1 MEISV
6 EQKQA
11 YAEIDNFLGLLDEE
25 TRNKVP
31 EQLRKIFKEEKAY
44 NYNKKIDVNKPIS
57 EQNLKDETLAII
69 ALLNLKYWC
78 NDENEK
84 KRLKEIYS
92 KNEEKYQEILREKY
106 NTDNLFKNRDSRK
119 NLDTN
124 KEETALVVKNKGSI
138 FRRLMNFIKRKFNNK

>member
-1 MEISV
+1 MEISM

-11 YAEIDNFLGLLDEE
+11 YAEIDNFLELLDEK
-25 TRNKVP
+25 TRSKVP
-31 EQLRKIFKEEKAY
+31 EHLRRIFKEEKAY

-78 NDENEK
+78 KDENEK

-106 NTDNLFKNRDSRK
+106 NTDNLFKNKDIRK
-119 NLDTN
+119 KLDTE
-124 KEETALVVKNKGSI
+124 KEDTVLVVKNKENI
-138 FRRLMNFIKRKFNNK
+138 FRRLKNFIKRKFNNK

>member
-6 EQKQA
+6 KQKQA

-44 NYNKKIDVNKPIS
+44 NYNKKIDVNKSIS

-84 KRLKEIYS
+84 KRLKEIYFE
-92 KNEEKYQEILREKY
+92 NEEKYQEILREKY
-106 NTDNLFKNRDSRK
+106 NTDNLFKNRDIIK
-119 NLDTN
+119 KLDTE
-124 KEETALVVKNKGSI
+124 KEETALVVKNKENI
-138 FRRLMNFIKRKFNNK
+138 FRRLKNFIKRKFNNK